1 MALKIAKKAETDAQW
16 CVFEQD
22 GEAVARFLIRPID
35 EPRYQVAQERLQMAV
50 RAGGLDIA
58 DIAVDAKPW
67 VLRDAEAVAR
77 YLVADWDGLEDAQGN
92 ALAYSPDMACEVF
105 AQSHVGLVLW
115 AWAKSQAEALQERAE
130 REGAEAV
137 KKPSHGSGG
146 TRGAVRESGKTSAPI

>member
-1 MALKIAKKAETDAQW
+1 
-16 CVFEQD
+16 
-22 GEAVARFLIRPID
+22 
-35 EPRYQVAQERLQMAV
+35 MAV

-58 DIAVDAKPW
+58 DIAADAKPW

-77 YLVADWDGLEDAQGN
+77 YLVADWEGLEDAQGN
-92 ALAYSPDMACEVF
+92 ALAYSPDTACEVF

-137 KKPSHGSGG
+137 KKP
-146 TRGAVRESGKTSAPI
+146 